1 MASNNFKP
9 KGFHMNKQLLARA
22 IFAGAA
28 LAVTVLP
35 AQAIPVTYA
44 LQDVTFSDGT
54 SASGQFTWDADTAS
68 SSGFSIVTQDGQL
81 PAFTYDNTNSS
92 TGNWGSGL
100 NNIMFLKSDGSRY
113 FTLSFFDALS
123 NAGGTYAINTAGSW
137 DCTNC
142 GNYRM
147 VTGGSVSSLAA
158 EVPEPATA
166 LLMLPMLGFLAA
178 RRRKQ

>member
-1 MASNNFKP
+1 
-9 KGFHMNKQLLARA
+9 MNKQLLARA

-28 LAVTVLP
+28 LTAIVLP

-54 SASGQFTWDADTAS
+54 SASGQFTWDADTSS

-81 PAFTYDNTNSS
+81 PAFTYDNTNSVI
-92 TGNWGSGL
+92 GNWGFAPNAL
-100 NNIMFLKSDGSRY
+100 MFTKNNGERY
-113 FTLSFFDALS
+113 VTLSFFNALS

-137 DCTNC
+137 DCDNC

-147 VTGGSVSSLAA
+147 VTGGSVTSLAA